1 MKAYEDLARLRVD
14 EAIARGLEAQH
25 HRQDAAAA
33 HSPSL
38 AAWTEPPVR
47 AESRAAVVVWGRRDG
62 ARRALEAEWA
72 RLACL
77 WLTARA
83 WLAEK

>member
-14 EAIARGLEAQH
+14 EAIKRGLEAQH
-25 HRQDAAAA
+25 HRHEPAAA

-47 AESRAAVVVWGRRDG
+47 PESRAAIDVWRRRHRV
-62 ARRALEAEWA
+62 RRALEAEWA
-72 RLACL
+72 RLAGL

-83 WLAEK
+83 WLAER